1 MNVCIRQDR
10 RTQYQYGCSHSLFT
24 LEKKSLLM
32 KPISS
37 SDIVIGKILPNV
49 GWFGKLELEGME
61 VPKPVI
67 SYVSDELYDSTNLQ
81 FIGQ

>member
-1 MNVCIRQDR
+1 
-10 RTQYQYGCSHSLFT
+10 
-24 LEKKSLLM
+24 M
-32 KPISS
+32 KAISS

-67 SYVSDELYDSTNLQ
+67 SYISDELYDSTNLQ